1 MLLMIDQ
8 PQGRFLASHAGPK
21 SSVLLGS
28 LALDVSPKPLS
39 SRKKAGIKA
48 GIGLSHFHGQSTRLT
63 APCKQ
68 HCIH

>member
-21 SSVLLGS
+21 SGVLLGS

-48 GIGLSHFHGQSTRLT
+48 GIGFEPLPWSKHPTDGAL
-63 APCKQ
+63 
-68 HCIH
+68 

>member
-21 SSVLLGS
+21 SGVLLGS

-39 SRKKAGIKA
+39 SRKKAGIKG
-48 GIGLSHFHGQSTRLT
+48 GIGFEPFPWSKHPTDGAL
-63 APCKQ
+63 
-68 HCIH
+68 

>member
-28 LALDVSPKPLS
+28 LALDVSPNPLP

-48 GIGLSHFHGQSTRLT
+48 GIDFGPFPWPKYPSDGAL
-63 APCKQ
+63 
-68 HCIH
+68 